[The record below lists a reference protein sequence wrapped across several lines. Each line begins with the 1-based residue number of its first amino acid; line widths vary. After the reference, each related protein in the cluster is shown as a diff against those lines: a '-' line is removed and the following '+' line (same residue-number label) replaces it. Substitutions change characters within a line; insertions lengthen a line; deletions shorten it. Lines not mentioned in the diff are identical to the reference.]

1 MDTSLFL
8 DSPKTYAKY
17 DSLGMRT
24 HLDNIVSMAKD
35 AWENNKK
42 FDLPEKYKNADSI
55 VVMGMGGS
63 AISGNL
69 IEGLVRDKCKRPI
82 SVFRQYNLPAFVNE
96 NTLVIFSSYSG
107 NTEETVSALYQGL
120 KSPCMKLV
128 FTSGG
133 KLLEIAKENKIPF
146 IENKYKSPPR
156 AAVPHSM
163 FALLRVLSNLGYIEC
178 TDEEVKGILEESE
191 KYRKTVE
198 ATVPTRDNPAK
209 QLAIKL
215 KDRAIMVY
223 GAEHMFYPAMRL
235 KSQINEN
242 SKNWAFCAEIPEVDH
257 IDVQEYPHPEAFKK
271 ILSVIMLKSDLNN
284 PRIQKRFDITET
296 ILGNE
301 KIDTHVIDFNGGSKL
316 MQLMRSMIFGDY
328 LSFYIA
334 ETNHEEPILNEIIN
348 YVKSEMGDY

>member
-1 MDTSLFL
+1 MIDDLFL
-8 DSPKTYAKY
+8 DKPSTYEKY

-35 AWENNKK
+35 AWENNKTFK
-42 FDLPEKYKNADSI
+42 LPEEYKKADSI

-69 IEGLVRDKCKRPI
+69 IEGLVREKCKRPI
-82 SVFRQYNLPAFVNE
+82 SVFRQYDLPAFVNE

-107 NTEETVSALYQGL
+107 NTEETLSALNQALG
-120 KSPCMKLV
+120 SPCMKLV

-133 KLLEIAKENKIPF
+133 KMMDIAKTNGVPY

-163 FALLRVLSNLGYIEC
+163 FALLRVLSNLGYIDC
-178 TDEEVKGILEESE
+178 TSDEVEEVLEKAEA
-191 KYRKTVE
+191 YRKTVE
-198 ATVPTRDNPAK
+198 VAVPTSKNPVK
-209 QLAIKL
+209 QLALKL
-215 KDRAIMVY
+215 AGKVIVVY
-223 GAEHMFYPAMRL
+223 GAEFMYFPAMRL

-257 IDVQEYPHPEAFKK
+257 IDVQEYPHPKEFKK
-271 ILSVIMLKSDLNN
+271 TLSVVMFKSDLNN
-284 PRIQKRFDITET
+284 PRIQKRFDITEA

-301 KIDTHVIDFNGGSKL
+301 KIDTHVIEFNKGSKL